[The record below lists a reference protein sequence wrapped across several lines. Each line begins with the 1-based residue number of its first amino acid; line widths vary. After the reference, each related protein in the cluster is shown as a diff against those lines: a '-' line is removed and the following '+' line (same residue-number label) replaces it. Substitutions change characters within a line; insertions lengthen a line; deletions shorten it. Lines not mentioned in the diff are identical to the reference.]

1 MRRWASLAAITAVAA
16 CTGGAG
22 EAPQAAVNSDRID
35 CAPAGAETFAAD
47 CTAELADE
55 SGESIVVVRNPDGSF
70 HRFRIVNDGK
80 GLEAADGALPLDLE
94 YAEGTVTVAVGRDR
108 YVLPAS
114 KRGDHAAE

>member
-1 MRRWASLAAITAVAA
+1 M
-16 CTGGAG
+16 
-22 EAPQAAVNSDRID
+22 
-35 CAPAGAETFAAD
+35 
-47 CTAELADE
+47 
-55 SGESIVVVRNPDGSF
+55 
-70 HRFRIVNDGK
+70 NDGK